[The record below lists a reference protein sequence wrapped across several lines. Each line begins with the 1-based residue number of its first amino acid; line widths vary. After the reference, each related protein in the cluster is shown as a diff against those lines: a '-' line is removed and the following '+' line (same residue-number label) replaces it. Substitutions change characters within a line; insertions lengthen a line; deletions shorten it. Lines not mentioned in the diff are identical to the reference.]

1 MLGYFAA
8 FISIFIWGI
17 TFVSTKVLLIDFSPM
32 EILFLRYIIAYV
44 SLWILYPRTIKLTP
58 KENISVAK
66 QEIYFAFAGLTGVF
80 LYQLLENIA
89 INISTASN
97 VSIIVATA
105 PIFTGLGVHLFLKH
119 ELKKLTP
126 FFFLGFIC
134 AIIGIA
140 FVSFNGT
147 VVLKLNPLGDGLALI
162 SAIMWAIYSIIMSK
176 INSLGYPTLGATRK
190 IFGYSILLMIPVS
203 FFLGMDYSPE
213 VNIARFSKPMNWI
226 NLIFLGVG
234 ASALCF
240 SAWAKA
246 LKILGVVKTS
256 VYIYL
261 IPVITLFFA
270 AIILHEKITLMAL
283 IGTGLTILGLLLSEK
298 K

>member
-1 MLGYFAA
+1 
-8 FISIFIWGI
+8 
-17 TFVSTKVLLIDFSPM
+17 M
-32 EILFLRYIIAYV
+32 EILFFRYIIAYV
-44 SLWILYPRTIKLTP
+44 SLWILYPKTTKLIP
-58 KENISVAK
+58 KENSSVAK
-66 QEIYFAFAGLTGVF
+66 QEMYFTFAGLTGVF

-105 PIFTGLGVHLFLKH
+105 PIFTGLGVHFFLKQ
-119 ELKKLTP
+119 ESKKITP
-126 FFFLGFIC
+126 LFFLGFIC

-162 SAIMWAIYSIIMSK
+162 SAIMWAVYSVIMSK

-190 IFGYSILLMIPVS
+190 IFGYAILFMIPVS
-203 FFLGMDYSPE
+203 FFFGVDYSPTL
-213 VNIARFSKPMNWI
+213 NIARFNKPINWI
-226 NLIFLGVG
+226 NLIFLGFG

-240 SAWAKA
+240 SAWSKA

-270 AIILHEKITLMAL
+270 AIVLHETITPMAL
-283 IGTGLTILGLLLSEK
+283 IGTGLTILGLLLSGK